1 MEGFKGAAMN
11 RIALRGAAFALCAVG
26 MMHGPVASAQDANAN
41 AQKNAMAKAQF
52 MLRQATTEKE
62 AAQQQVAALQQ
73 QVDRLA
79 RDLTAAQGAASA
91 GQKKMQT
98 GFNETAEQWRQRDA
112 KQIGQLEELRAQLKA
127 QAEQRAALEE
137 QLQVQTDN
145 FNVCYGNNKQ
155 LLGLNRELLQ
165 RYQNKGVFAALRQ
178 QEPFTGMTQ
187 VEVENLV
194 QDYRYKLDD
203 LTVNAPAAAP
213 Q

>member
-1 MEGFKGAAMN
+1 MSRFFFKGPA
-11 RIALRGAAFALCAVG
+11 IALCTIAVL
-26 MMHGPVASAQDANAN
+26 HGNSAWAQDANANAN

-62 AAQQQVAALQQ
+62 AAQQQATALQQ
-73 QVDRLA
+73 QVDRLT
-79 RDLTAAQGAASA
+79 RDLAATQSAASA
-91 GQKKMQT
+91 GQQKLQT

-112 KQIGQLEELRAQLKA
+112 KQSGQLAELRAQLKEQVA
-127 QAEQRAALEE
+127 QRAAAEE
-137 QLQVQTDN
+137 QLQVQTGN

-155 LLGLNRELLQ
+155 LLDLNHELLD

-178 QEPFTGMTQ
+178 QEPFTGRAQ

-194 QDYRYKLDD
+194 QDYRYKIDD